1 VGGVLPDITMTTPP
15 ISAGSIVAGYRIE
28 SVAGQGGMGVV
39 YRATQLALGRP
50 VALKLIATEL
60 AHDLSFRQRF
70 QRESQ
75 IAASIDHPNVI
86 PVYEAGESDDGS
98 LFLAMRYVDGTDLGA
113 LVGREGRLATDRA
126 TRIVAQIAAALD
138 ASHRRS
144 LVHRDVKPANVL
156 LAAEDEHVYLTDF
169 GLTKRTT
176 SAAALTRTGMFVGT
190 LDYCA
195 PEQIRGEPSDG
206 RADVYALGCVLF
218 RCLSGEAPYER
229 DSDVAKMYAHL
240 NDPIPTA
247 TALAPDIPAG
257 LDDVLAK
264 ALAKE
269 PDARYST
276 AGELARA
283 ALTAIAGTPLPAPA
297 PAAPLT
303 PLPAPVGVSAPA
315 TPAPAPTP
323 APASVAPAPSAA
335 PSAVEDEEPLP
346 WAQRHRV
353 AIGGT
358 LGTVFALALVAVV
371 LSAAGVL
378 GGSDGGGAAKKAA
391 AVAPTATA
399 QATPT
404 ATPEPAGQ
412 PAAVAS
418 VKVGKGP
425 DGITVDEKGVVWVN
439 NHDEGTVS
447 RIDGKTGKV
456 IGQPFQVG
464 RNVDGIATGK
474 GITYVAVAGE
484 DRIQRFEGA
493 DEPVEGGSVKVG
505 DDPEAIALG
514 KQLVWV
520 ANRRDNSVNRLDR
533 ATPSTV
539 GGPIGVG
546 SGPTGIFV
554 GKSTVWVANTGD
566 NTVTRIDPSTANIK
580 GDPIPV
586 GNAPRGIKEGFKS
599 AWVANSDDNTVTR
612 LNRDTG
618 QPIGQPI
625 EVGNNPRE
633 IAIGLGF
640 VWVTNRDDGT
650 VTRIDPK
657 TGRVVG
663 NAITVGTR
671 PLGIAVGGGAVWV
684 ANHGGDSVTK
694 IQP

>member
-1 VGGVLPDITMTTPP
+1 MTMPP

-28 SVAGQGGMGVV
+28 SIAGQGGMGVV
-39 YRATQLALGRP
+39 YRATQLGLGRP

-60 AHDLSFRQRF
+60 AHDVSFRQRF

-86 PVYEAGESDDGS
+86 PVYEAGESDGS

-113 LVGREGRLATDRA
+113 LVGREGRLAPDRA
-126 TRIVAQIAAALD
+126 VRIVAQIAAALD
-138 ASHRRS
+138 AAHRRA

-195 PEQIRGEPSDG
+195 PEQIRGEPADG

-240 NDPIPTA
+240 NDPIPTVTGLA
-247 TALAPDIPAG
+247 SDVPAALDG
-257 LDDVLAK
+257 VLAK

-269 PDARYST
+269 PDQRFAT

-283 ALTAIAGTPLPAPA
+283 ALSAIAGTPMPA
-297 PAAPLT
+297 PAAP
-303 PLPAPVGVSAPA
+303 PSVAPAPAVSVAA
-315 TPAPAPTP
+315 TPAPTPAP

-335 PSAVEDEEPLP
+335 ASAVEDEEPLP

-378 GGSDGGGAAKKAA
+378 GGSDDGGAAKKGAT
-391 AVAPTATA
+391 VAPTATATA

-404 ATPEPAGQ
+404 ATSKPPGQ
-412 PAAVAS
+412 PTAVAS
-418 VKVGKGP
+418 IDVGKGP
-425 DGITVDEKGVVWVN
+425 DGIAVDEKGVVWVN
-439 NHDEGTVS
+439 NHDDGTVT
-447 RIDGKTGKV
+447 RIDGKSGKV

-464 RNVDGIATGK
+464 PNVDGIVTGK

-484 DRIQRFEGA
+484 DRVQRFEGA

-520 ANRRDNSVNRLDR
+520 ANRRDNSVERLDR
-533 ATPSTV
+533 ATPSKLSP
-539 GGPIGVG
+539 PIGVG
-546 SGPTGIFV
+546 SAPSGIFV

-566 NTVTRIDPSTANIK
+566 NTVSRIDPSTAKIK
-580 GDPIPV
+580 GDTIPV
-586 GNAPRGIKEGFKS
+586 GHAPRGIKEGFKS

-612 LNRDTG
+612 LDRDTG
-618 QPIGQPI
+618 QPVGQPI
-625 EVGNNPRE
+625 EVGRNPRE

-657 TGRVVG
+657 TARVVG

-684 ANHGGDSVTK
+684 SNHGGDTVTK

>member
-1 VGGVLPDITMTTPP
+1 MPP

-60 AHDLSFRQRF
+60 AHDVSFRQRF

-86 PVYEAGESDDGS
+86 PVYEAGDADGS
-98 LFLAMRYVDGTDLGA
+98 LFLAMRYVDGTDLAA
-113 LVGREGRLATDRA
+113 LVGSEGRLDPARA
-126 TRIVAQIAAALD
+126 VRIVAQIAAGLD
-138 ASHRRS
+138 AAHRRG

-206 RADVYALGCVLF
+206 RADVYALGCVLY
-218 RCLSGEAPYER
+218 RCLSGEPPYER

-240 NDPIPTA
+240 NDPIPSV
-247 TALAPDIPAG
+247 TALAPEVPAA
-257 LDDVLAK
+257 LDGVVAR

-269 PDARYST
+269 PDQRYAT

-283 ALTAIAGTPLPAPA
+283 ALAALGAAPA
-297 PAAPLT
+297 PVPDPLT
-303 PLPAPVGVSAPA
+303 PPPARVISAAAPVA
-315 TPAPAPTP
+315 
-323 APASVAPAPSAA
+323 APSAA
-335 PSAVEDEEPLP
+335 NGGPPSATAQDEEELP
-346 WAQRHRV
+346 WPQRHRK

-358 LGTVFALALVAVV
+358 LGTVFAAGLIAAVLAAT
-371 LSAAGVL
+371 GVL
-378 GGSDGGGAAKKAA
+378 GGSADDDAAVTKGA
-391 AVAPTATA
+391 AVAAQPT
-399 QATPT
+399 ATPT
-404 ATPEPAGQ
+404 ATPTPTAAPAGQ
-412 PAAVAS
+412 AKAVAS
-418 VKVGKGP
+418 IEVGKGP
-425 DGITVDEKGVVWVN
+425 DGVAVDEKGVVWVN
-439 NHDEGTVS
+439 NHDDGTVT
-447 RIDGKTGKV
+447 RIDGDSGKV
-456 IGQPFQVG
+456 LGQPFKVG
-464 RNVDGIATGK
+464 KSVDGVVTGK

-484 DRIQRFEGA
+484 DRVQRFEGA
-493 DEPVEGGSVKVG
+493 DEPILGADIQVG
-505 DDPEAIALG
+505 KDPEAIALG

-520 ANRRDNSVNRLDR
+520 ANRGDNSVNRLDR
-533 ATPSTV
+533 ATPTKL
-539 GGPIGVG
+539 GPPIGVG
-546 SGPTGIFV
+546 SQPSGIFV
-554 GKSTVWVANTGD
+554 GKSTVWVANNGD
-566 NTVTRIDPSTANIK
+566 NTVTRIDPSTATIK

-586 GNAPRGIKEGFKS
+586 GNAPRGVKEGFKF
-599 AWVANSDDNTVTR
+599 AWVANSGDDTVTKLDR
-612 LNRDTG
+612 NTG
-618 QPIGQPI
+618 EVIGQPI
-625 EVGNNPRE
+625 EVGHNPRE
-633 IAIGLGF
+633 IAIGLGS

-650 VTRIDPK
+650 VSRIDPK
-657 TGRVVG
+657 TGQVIG
-663 NAITVGTR
+663 NPITVGSR

>member
-1 VGGVLPDITMTTPP
+1 MSTPP

-39 YRATQLALGRP
+39 YRATQLGLGRP

-60 AHDLSFRQRF
+60 AHDVSFRQRF

-86 PVYEAGESDDGS
+86 PVYEAGESDGS

-113 LVGREGRLATDRA
+113 LVGREGRLAPERA
-126 TRIVAQIAAALD
+126 VRIVAQIAAALD
-138 ASHRRS
+138 AAHRRA

-195 PEQIRGEPSDG
+195 PEQIRGEPADG

-218 RCLSGEAPYER
+218 RCLTGEAPYER

-240 NDPIPTA
+240 NDPIPTV
-247 TALAPDIPAG
+247 TALAPDVAAT
-257 LDDVLAK
+257 LDGVLAK

-269 PDARYST
+269 PDERYST
-276 AGELARA
+276 AGELAQG
-283 ALTAIAGTPLPAPA
+283 ALSALGASPMPAV
-297 PAAPLT
+297 AAPVT
-303 PLPAPVGVSAPA
+303 PPPPSVAG
-315 TPAPAPTP
+315 P
-323 APASVAPAPSAA
+323 APASVAPATPPPPPSAPSAA
-335 PSAVEDEEPLP
+335 PAATDDEPLP

-353 AIGGT
+353 AVGGT
-358 LGTVFALALVAVV
+358 LAAVFAIALVAVA
-371 LSAAGVL
+371 LSAAGVI
-378 GGSDGGGAAKKAA
+378 GGSEDSGGRAAKQVAA
-391 AVAPTATA
+391 TPTPTATA
-399 QATPT
+399 TPT
-404 ATPEPAGQ
+404 PEAQTQ
-412 PAAVAS
+412 PKAVAS

-425 DGITVDEKGVVWVN
+425 DGIAVDEKGVVWVN
-439 NHDEGTVS
+439 NHDDGTVT
-447 RIDGKTGKV
+447 RLDGKTAKV
-456 IGQPFQVG
+456 LGQPFQVG
-464 RNVDGIATGK
+464 TNVDGIATGK

-484 DRIQRFEGA
+484 DRVQRFEGA

-505 DDPEAIALG
+505 DDPEGIALG

-520 ANRRDNSVNRLDR
+520 ANRRDNSVDRLDR

-546 SGPTGIFV
+546 SRPTGIFV

-566 NTVTRIDPSTANIK
+566 NTVTRIDPSTAKIK

-586 GNAPRGIKEGFKS
+586 GNSPRGIREGFKA
-599 AWVANSDDNTVTR
+599 AWVANSEDNTVTR
-612 LNRDTG
+612 LNRNTG
-618 QPIGQPI
+618 QPVGQPI

-650 VTRIDPK
+650 VVRIDPK
-657 TGRVVG
+657 TNRVVG
-663 NAITVGTR
+663 SAITVGTR

>member
-50 VALKLIATEL
+50 VAIKLIATEL
-60 AHDLSFRQRF
+60 AHDVSFRQRF

-86 PVYEAGESDDGS
+86 PVYEAGESDGS

-113 LVGREGRLATDRA
+113 LVGREGRLEPGRA
-126 TRIVAQIAAALD
+126 VRIVAQIAAALD
-138 ASHRRS
+138 AAHRRA

-218 RCLSGEAPYER
+218 RCLTGEAPYER

-240 NDPIPTA
+240 NDPIPTV
-247 TALAPDIPAG
+247 TALAPEVPAA
-257 LDDVLAK
+257 LDGVLAN

-269 PDARYST
+269 PDERFST
-276 AGELARA
+276 AGELAQA
-283 ALTAIAGTPLPAPA
+283 ALTALAGTPMPAPA
-297 PAAPLT
+297 PVTPPRAA
-303 PLPAPVGVSAPA
+303 VSMAA
-315 TPAPAPTP
+315 PAPAPV
-323 APASVAPAPSAA
+323 SVAPAAPPPPPSAPSAA
-335 PSAVEDEEPLP
+335 PSAVEPEEELP

-358 LGTVFALALVAVV
+358 LGTVFAVALIAVV
-371 LSAAGVL
+371 LSAAGVI
-378 GGSDGGGAAKKAA
+378 GGSEEKGSAAKQ
-391 AVAPTATA
+391 VA
-399 QATPT
+399 ATPT
-404 ATPEPAGQ
+404 ATPAATATPPPAAETQ
-412 PAAVAS
+412 PKAVAS

-425 DGITVDEKGVVWVN
+425 DGIAVDETGVVWVN
-439 NHDEGTVS
+439 NHDEGTVT

-456 IGQPFQVG
+456 LGEPFKVG
-464 RNVDGIATGK
+464 TNVDGIATGK

-484 DRIQRFEGA
+484 DRVQRFEGA
-493 DEPVEGGSVKVG
+493 DQPVEGGSVKVG

-520 ANRRDNSVNRLDR
+520 ANRRNNSVNRLDR

-566 NTVTRIDPSTANIK
+566 NTVTRIDPSTAKIK
-580 GDPIPV
+580 GEPTAV
-586 GNAPRGIKEGFKS
+586 GNSPRGIKEGFKS
-599 AWVANSDDNTVTR
+599 AWVANSADNTVTR
-612 LNRDTG
+612 LDRETG

-657 TGRVVG
+657 TARVVG
-663 NAITVGTR
+663 NPITVGTR

>member
-1 VGGVLPDITMTTPP
+1 MTTPP

-60 AHDLSFRQRF
+60 AHDVSFRQRF

-86 PVYEAGESDDGS
+86 PVYEAGESDGS

-113 LVGREGRLATDRA
+113 LVGREGRLAPARA
-126 TRIVAQIAAALD
+126 ARIVAQIAAALD
-138 ASHRRS
+138 AAHRRA

-195 PEQIRGEPSDG
+195 PEQIRGEPADG

-218 RCLSGEAPYER
+218 RCLTGEAPYER

-240 NDPIPTA
+240 NDPIPTV
-247 TALAPDIPAG
+247 TALAPDVPAA

-264 ALAKE
+264 ALAKDPE
-269 PDARYST
+269 DRYST
-276 AGELARA
+276 AGELAHGA
-283 ALTAIAGTPLPAPA
+283 MTALAGGPLPAPA
-297 PAAPLT
+297 APSVAA
-303 PLPAPVGVSAPA
+303 
-315 TPAPAPTP
+315 P
-323 APASVAPAPSAA
+323 APASVAPAPSAPA
-335 PSAVEDEEPLP
+335 PVAEQPEEEEELP
-346 WAQRHRV
+346 WVQRHRV
-353 AIGGT
+353 VLGGT
-358 LGTVFALALVAVV
+358 LGTVFAVALVAVV
-371 LSAAGVL
+371 LSAAGVI
-378 GGSDGGGAAKKAA
+378 GGSDDGGAAKQGATAA
-391 AVAPTATA
+391 AAPTATA
-399 QATPT
+399 TAT
-404 ATPEPAGQ
+404 ATPAPEDQGQ
-412 PAAVAS
+412 PKAVAS

-425 DGITVDEKGVVWVN
+425 DGVAVDEQGVVWVN
-439 NHDEGTVS
+439 NHDEGTVT

-456 IGQPFQVG
+456 LGEPFTVG
-464 RNVDGIATGK
+464 TNVDGIATGK

-493 DEPVEGGSVKVG
+493 DEPVEGGSVNVG

-520 ANRRDNSVNRLDR
+520 ANRRDNSVHRLDR
-533 ATPSTV
+533 ATPSIV

-546 SGPTGIFV
+546 THPTGIFV
-554 GKSTVWVANTGD
+554 GHHTVWVTNNGD
-566 NTVTRIDPSTANIK
+566 DTVTRIDPSTAKIK
-580 GDPIPV
+580 GEPISV
-586 GNAPRGIKEGFKS
+586 GNGPRGIKEGFKS
-599 AWVANSDDNTVTR
+599 AWVANSEDNTVTR
-612 LNRDTG
+612 LDRETG

-625 EVGNNPRE
+625 EVGKNPRE

-663 NAITVGTR
+663 NPITVGTR

>member
-1 VGGVLPDITMTTPP
+1 MSTPP

-39 YRATQLALGRP
+39 YRATQLGLGRP

-60 AHDLSFRQRF
+60 AHDVSFRQRF

-86 PVYEAGESDDGS
+86 PVYEAGESDGS

-113 LVGREGRLATDRA
+113 LVGREGRLAPERA

-138 ASHRRS
+138 AAHRRA

-195 PEQIRGEPSDG
+195 PEQIRGEPADG

-218 RCLSGEAPYER
+218 RCLTGEAPYER

-240 NDPIPTA
+240 NDPIPTV
-247 TALAPDIPAG
+247 TALAPDVPAAFDG
-257 LDDVLAK
+257 VLAK
-264 ALAKE
+264 VLAKE
-269 PDARYST
+269 PDDRYST
-276 AGELARA
+276 AGEFAQA
-283 ALTAIAGTPLPAPA
+283 ALTALAGGPLPAPA
-297 PAAPLT
+297 PVAAP
-303 PLPAPVGVSAPA
+303 PPPPVSVAAPVPA
-315 TPAPAPTP
+315 STAPT
-323 APASVAPAPSAA
+323 APPPPPSAPSAA
-335 PSAVEDEEPLP
+335 PSTVEPEEELP
-346 WAQRHRV
+346 WVQRHRV
-353 AIGGT
+353 ALGGT
-358 LGTVFALALVAVV
+358 LATVFAVALIAVA
-371 LSAAGVL
+371 LSAAGVI
-378 GGSDGGGAAKKAA
+378 GGSEDSGGDAAKQ
-391 AVAPTATA
+391 VA
-399 QATPT
+399 ATPT
-404 ATPEPAGQ
+404 ATPTATATPAPEAQAQ
-412 PAAVAS
+412 PKAVAS

-425 DGITVDEKGVVWVN
+425 DGIAVDEKGVVWVN
-439 NHDEGTVS
+439 NHDDGTVT
-447 RIDGKTGKV
+447 RIDGKTEKV
-456 IGQPFQVG
+456 LGQPFPVG
-464 RNVDGIATGK
+464 TNVDGIATGK

-484 DRIQRFEGA
+484 DRVQRFEGA
-493 DEPVEGGSVKVG
+493 DDPVEGGSVKVG

-566 NTVTRIDPSTANIK
+566 NTVTRIDPSTAKIK

-586 GNAPRGIKEGFKS
+586 GNSPRGIKEGFKS
-599 AWVANSDDNTVTR
+599 AWVANSADNTVTR

-618 QPIGQPI
+618 EPIGQPI
-625 EVGNNPRE
+625 EVGTNPRE

-657 TGRVVG
+657 TARVVG
-663 NAITVGTR
+663 NPITVGTR

-694 IQP
+694 IAS